1 MAEREEKVQEE
12 ENKTLEQL
20 FAGLDDVVEKLEE
33 GSTSLEESFRL
44 YQKGME
50 MLKMCNDKIDTVEKK
65 VLILEENGEIHEF

>member
-1 MAEREEKVQEE
+1 MAEREDKERED
-12 ENKTLEQL
+12 KTLEQL

-33 GSTSLEESFRL
+33 GSISLEESFQM

-50 MLKMCNDKIDTVEKK
+50 MLKMCNDKIDMVEKQ